1 VPWGHEFDFYLAI
14 ERIPIGLA
22 DTGIY
27 RPITGRFF
35 GSKRFVDYLWVL
47 LAAAGIVLIAPWTN
61 NGINVLSLICFV
73 GGRFWAFISSWE
85 ESFKIMKDGGCCNW
99 NALCFPINC
108 AFGIMGN
115 GFSNL
120 TPTFLSLG
128 ETSSCPVPYLYIRN
142 ESTRPTSSSYI

>member
-1 VPWGHEFDFYLAI
+1 MNLIFYLAI

-22 DTGIY
+22 VTLEFIGLI
-27 RPITGRFF
+27 GRAFF
-35 GSKRFVDYLWVL
+35 CSKRFVDYLWVL
-47 LAAAGIVLIAPWTN
+47 LAAAGVLIAPWTN
-61 NGINVLSLICFV
+61 NGINVLESYLLCWRALL
-73 GGRFWAFISSWE
+73 GFISSWE
-85 ESFKIMKDGGCCNW
+85 EGFKNNERRRGCCNW

-128 ETSSCPVPYLYIRN
+128 
-142 ESTRPTSSSYI
+142 